1 MRLTSNQITF
11 IDLTDSRTFKIYL
24 QANVP
29 TVQIYD
35 KNKKT
40 YSPSWE
46 FQNVIITPEVYLNST
61 LLPLG
66 TSGLSLTW
74 QRQDGVKDEGILIQ
88 ESGEYALRDRMTVTK
103 NALSSAES
111 GMITYICKARY
122 NGLEAVGKI
131 TFCRVDHGKDA
142 DGGKEPTLLNLLS
155 IDAQREQVELNQDI
169 SAFNYIDIY
178 YHTVSGDYGSMRIR
192 SMGRKEVKAMIS
204 QQIYEDG
211 SLQHYQ
217 AEILLSG
224 NNASIV
230 SGTHLRCNSSGDI
243 ELAGDGVIFISVD
256 AIYGE

>member
-1 MRLTSNQITF
+1 MKLTSNQITF
-11 IDLTDSRTFKIYL
+11 IDLTDTRTFKIYL

-46 FQNVIITPEVYLNST
+46 FQNVIITPEIYLNSA

-74 QRQDGVKDEGILIQ
+74 QRQDGIKDESDLIQ

-111 GMITYICKARY
+111 GMITYICKAKY
-122 NGLEAVGKI
+122 NGLEAVGMI

-142 DGGKEPTLLNLLS
+142 ESKESVLLN
-155 IDAQREQVELNQDI
+155 
-169 SAFNYIDIY
+169 
-178 YHTVSGDYGSMRIR
+178 
-192 SMGRKEVKAMIS
+192 
-204 QQIYEDG
+204 
-211 SLQHYQ
+211 
-217 AEILLSG
+217 ILAL
-224 NNASIV
+224 
-230 SGTHLRCNSSGDI
+230 D
-243 ELAGDGVIFISVD
+243 E
-256 AIYGE
+256 

>member
-74 QRQDGVKDEGILIQ
+74 QRQDGVKDEGVLIQ

-142 DGGKEPTLLNLLS
+142 NDKEPVLLNISAL
-155 IDAQREQVELNQDI
+155 DAQRNQVELSQDI
-169 SAFNYIDIY
+169 SQFKFADIY
-178 YHTVSGDYGSMRIR
+178 YHDIYGNHSSLRVRCVGKSEILTL
-192 SMGRKEVKAMIS
+192 VA
-204 QQIYEDG
+204 QQIYETD
-211 SLQHYQ
+211 SLWHYQ
-217 AEILLSG
+217 AQLLLSG
-224 NNASIV
+224 KTASIV
-230 SGTHLRCNSSGDI
+230 SGTHLRCDLSGNV
-243 ELAGDGVIFISVD
+243 EQAGDEVAFISVD
-256 AIYGE
+256 AIYGIN